1 MKICLP
7 HRGFPVQ
14 NRLLVV
20 GFPLCLPLLA
30 WGQTSS
36 FQGPNYQVSSPA
48 PTGGKYQ
55 ALADKVAQIS
65 ANDVRQDVRLYQLER
80 EVDKASAATTK
91 AAAPSPE
98 TGTSSTPQLIPYT
111 PYQVRKG
118 DTLWRIAMNHRASP
132 GDIMGFNRMPNDTV
146 VEGQILMI
154 PQKGGRPAATP
165 GPIFFHTV
173 LPNESFRSISKKYG
187 ITSEALAKANPKV
200 NPSKLM
206 AGARLSIPGGATLP
220 PPKGKQL
227 AYDHGLPAQSQSK
240 TPASH
245 VVQPGESLSVIAQK
259 HKVTTTS
266 IQTANGITDPNT
278 IRVGQKLIIPGG
290 STAAVVKN
298 PAKKAKPVTPP
309 AGSSSGKAPA
319 AGSSLADA
327 PTYPTP
333 PVNPPR
339 PSPPPPPPQTNNR
352 GVVAYRMDKGDTI
365 DTVAQTFGT
374 TGAEIRRLNRLSTT
388 SPLQE
393 GDEILVPAMGP
404 VAGN

>member
-154 PQKGGRPAATP
+154 PQKGGRDRSFSTP
-165 GPIFFHTV
+165 CCPMNRFV
-173 LPNESFRSISKKYG
+173 RS
-187 ITSEALAKANPKV
+187 
-200 NPSKLM
+200 
-206 AGARLSIPGGATLP
+206 AR
-220 PPKGKQL
+220 
-227 AYDHGLPAQSQSK
+227 
-240 TPASH
+240 
-245 VVQPGESLSVIAQK
+245 
-259 HKVTTTS
+259 
-266 IQTANGITDPNT
+266 
-278 IRVGQKLIIPGG
+278 
-290 STAAVVKN
+290 STA
-298 PAKKAKPVTPP
+298 
-309 AGSSSGKAPA
+309 S
-319 AGSSLADA
+319 
-327 PTYPTP
+327 
-333 PVNPPR
+333 PR
-339 PSPPPPPPQTNNR
+339 KRWQRPIPR
-352 GVVAYRMDKGDTI
+352 
-365 DTVAQTFGT
+365 
-374 TGAEIRRLNRLSTT
+374 
-388 SPLQE
+388 
-393 GDEILVPAMGP
+393 
-404 VAGN
+404 